1 MNHPN
6 TRSLILLGWTAL
18 SVALWSSPIAAQPVA
33 VTPVFQVNTYTDGD
47 QVWPVVAANDSGRF
61 VVVWHST
68 WIYEARTPQDG
79 DRSGL
84 FAQIFDASGERIGT
98 EFRVNQTTAG
108 NQTQPAVAM
117 DEDGGFVVVW
127 RSETG
132 PDLQQ
137 ARILGRRFDPTG
149 APLGDEFAVSE
160 PALPARDASPA
171 VALDGEGRFIA
182 AWMRF
187 QPNASPENRIF
198 ARRFDAT
205 GAPLGSE
212 FRVNGEEGG
221 DSPSVILDAEGGF
234 LVLYQATGLLA
245 RRFTAD
251 GEPVGDAVQL
261 EVPARFGAQF
271 PEAAGRP
278 EVGSVAV
285 WQSGLEVFG
294 RRLDPAGNPQGL
306 AFPVS
311 TTSAGNSL
319 VFQQVAVD
327 PTGGFIV
334 LWSKDDANSNGLGLF
349 AQRFD
354 ASGARQGTEFRLD
367 TGPAPAFIGAVAT
380 LNANGDFVAVW
391 TAGRHREL
399 DGPDGSS
406 FAVLGRIFRMPP
418 LGADACVAQGGHLSC
433 DTLRDGGD
441 SDLDLELAARPGD
454 LPLAG
459 NLDGDVR
466 DDLCLYRD
474 GLFLCDTAHD
484 GATPEV
490 TIAFG
495 GAAVDVPLLGDVNGD
510 GKDDACL
517 RRRRRFLCDT
527 AHNGATAEVQILFG
541 RPADIPLLGDVDG
554 DGDDEP
560 CVYRAGRFSCD
571 TAHDGRTAEVV
582 VSFGSG
588 GDVPLLGD
596 VDNDGDDDFCV
607 ATADRF
613 LCDTAHDGGAAEMEI
628 PFAGP
633 AGTVPVLGNLDGF

>member
-1 MNHPN
+1 MN
-6 TRSLILLGWTAL
+6 SLRAHLRVLLGCLAL
-18 SVALWSSPIAAQPVA
+18 FAALGPPPAAAQPVA

-47 QVWPVVAANDSGRF
+47 QIFPVVAANDSGRF

-68 WIYEARTPQDG
+68 WIYEDRPTQDG
-79 DRSGL
+79 DSFGL
-84 FAQIFDASGERIGT
+84 FAQIFDASGARIGT
-98 EFRVNQTTAG
+98 EFRINQTTAG
-108 NQTQPAVAM
+108 AQEGPAVAM

-127 RSETG
+127 RNET
-132 PDLQQ
+132 PVTFRS
-137 ARILGRRFDPTG
+137 RIFGRRFDPTG
-149 APLGDEFAVSE
+149 APLGDEFAVSD
-160 PALPARDASPA
+160 ADLPVRDYYPA
-171 VALDGEGRFIA
+171 VALDGEGRFVV
-182 AWMRF
+182 AWQRL
-187 QPNASPENRIF
+187 QNGAPPTDSVH
-198 ARRFDAT
+198 ARRFDAS
-205 GAPLGSE
+205 GAPLGPS
-212 FRVNGEEGG
+212 FQVNGDEAGG
-221 DSPSVILDAEGGF
+221 YPSVVLDAEGGF
-234 LVLYQATGLLA
+234 LVIYQSTGLLA
-245 RRFTAD
+245 RRFDAS

-285 WQSGLEVFG
+285 WQSGLDVFG

-311 TTSAGNSL
+311 TSSAGDSL

-334 LWSKDDANSNGLGLF
+334 LWVKDNVGDNGVF
-349 AQRFD
+349 IQRFD
-354 ASGARQGTEFRLD
+354 ASGARQGVETRLD
-367 TGPAPAFIGAVAT
+367 TGSWPAYLGAVAT
-380 LNANGDFVAVW
+380 VNANGDFVAVW
-391 TAGRHREL
+391 TSGRHFEL
-399 DGPDGSS
+399 DGPDGSG
-406 FAVLGRIFRMPP
+406 FAILARIFRLPP
-418 LGADACVAQGGHLSC
+418 LGADACLAADGHLAC

-441 SDLDLELAARPGD
+441 SELDLDLAAQPGD

-484 GATPEV
+484 GGSPEV

-554 DGDDEP
+554 DGDDDP
-560 CVYRAGRFSCD
+560 CLYRAGRFSCD
-571 TAHDGRTAEVV
+571 TVHDGRTAEVV

-588 GDVPLLGD
+588 SDVPLLGD

-607 ATADRF
+607 FTGDRF
-613 LCDTAHDGGAAEMEI
+613 LCDTAHDGGAAEIEI

>member
-1 MNHPN
+1 MNPL
-6 TRSLILLGWTAL
+6 RLSLRALLGCLAL
-18 SVALWSSPIAAQPVA
+18 SIALQPSPIAAQPAA

-68 WIYEARTPQDG
+68 WLYEARPTQDG
-79 DRSGL
+79 DSYGL

-108 NQTQPAVAM
+108 AQEQPAVAM

-127 RSETG
+127 RSET
-132 PDLQQ
+132 PVTFQS
-137 ARILGRRFDPTG
+137 RIFGRRFDPTG
-149 APLGDEFAVSE
+149 APLGDEFAVSDLA
-160 PALPARDASPA
+160 PPVRDFYPA
-171 VALDGEGRFIA
+171 VALYGEGRFVV
-182 AWMRF
+182 AWKSL
-187 QPNASPENRIF
+187 QSNARPENSIQ
-198 ARRFDAT
+198 ARRFDAA
-205 GAPLGSE
+205 GAPLGPTFQVS
-212 FRVNGEEGG
+212 GDEEG
-221 DSPSVILDAEGGF
+221 DWPSVVLDAEGGF
-234 LVLYQATGLLA
+234 LVFYQSTGLLV
-245 RRFTAD
+245 RRFTAS

-285 WQSGLEVFG
+285 WQSGFEVFG
-294 RRLDPAGNPQGL
+294 RRLDPSGNPLGL

-311 TTSAGNSL
+311 TTSTGDSL

-327 PTGGFIV
+327 ASGGFVV
-334 LWSKDDANSNGLGLF
+334 LWSKDDVNSNGIGLF
-349 AQRFD
+349 IQRFD
-354 ASGARQGTEFRLD
+354 ASGARQGVETRLD
-367 TGPAPAFIGAVAT
+367 TGSAPAAIGAVAT
-380 LNANGDFVAVW
+380 LNVNGDFVAVW

-399 DGPDGSS
+399 DGPDGSG
-406 FAVLGRIFRMPP
+406 FGIFGRVFRLPP
-418 LGADACVAQGGHLSC
+418 FGADACVAEDGHLAC

-441 SDLDLELAARPGD
+441 SELDLELTAQPGD

-484 GATPEV
+484 GGTPEV

-495 GAAVDVPLLGDVNGD
+495 GAAVDVPLLGDINGD
-510 GKDDACL
+510 GRDDACL

-560 CVYRAGRFSCD
+560 CVYRNGRFSCD
-571 TAHDGRTAEVV
+571 TVHDGQVAEVV

-588 GDVPLLGD
+588 SDVPLMGD

-607 ATADRF
+607 FTGDRF

-628 PFAGP
+628 PFAGS